1 MVNID
6 KDQPENNIP
15 KRAAFFLIL
24 LPLIYAAFYRSN
36 NISSSLHLWKNQIS
50 NWSGG
55 WSSNGGVTREDVH
68 GDSISLL
75 VQRLVRGRNRIELD
89 VTGFSCDTAFYS
101 DVCVSKDPVRIDMN
115 SMTVYLSPNW
125 SLPSV
130 TRTVR
135 PYARKFD
142 NMTMGIISKVE
153 VLRGAENKSL
163 PLCDVTH
170 TVPAVIFSTG
180 GFSGNLFHEFNE
192 VIIPLFLTTY
202 HFRSQLQ
209 FIIVDHLSWWVSK
222 YNRILS
228 HLSNRNVINPLDDG
242 KVHCFPGAVMGLEY
256 HNNLACNTS
265 EIPGG
270 YSMIDFKTF
279 LRHSYSLHI
288 KNERE
293 IEKPVL
299 VLVSRKHS
307 RVFLNEH
314 EIVTLATELG
324 FQVITATPN
333 QMSNL
338 QRFASVMNSCS
349 VLLGV
354 HGAGLSNAVFLPE
367 GAVVLQV
374 VPLGLEWAST
384 VYYAYTVGDM
394 GLHYLEYKINPEESS
409 LFEKYGP
416 DNPVITDPA
425 SIRDQGYSVE
435 RAVYIDGQNIKIDLS
450 RFKETL
456 VQALTLTGRSEV
468 LKQGKKES

>member
-1 MVNID
+1 
-6 KDQPENNIP
+6 
-15 KRAAFFLIL
+15 
-24 LPLIYAAFYRSN
+24 
-36 NISSSLHLWKNQIS
+36 
-50 NWSGG
+50 
-55 WSSNGGVTREDVH
+55 
-68 GDSISLL
+68 
-75 VQRLVRGRNRIELD
+75 
-89 VTGFSCDTAFYS
+89 
-101 DVCVSKDPVRIDMN
+101 
-115 SMTVYLSPNW
+115 
-125 SLPSV
+125 
-130 TRTVR
+130 
-135 PYARKFD
+135 
-142 NMTMGIISKVE
+142 
-153 VLRGAENKSL
+153 
-163 PLCDVTH
+163 
-170 TVPAVIFSTG
+170 
-180 GFSGNLFHEFNE
+180 
-192 VIIPLFLTTY
+192 
-202 HFRSQLQ
+202 
-209 FIIVDHLSWWVSK
+209 
-222 YNRILS
+222 
-228 HLSNRNVINPLDDG
+228 
-242 KVHCFPGAVMGLEY
+242 MGLEY

-435 RAVYIDGQNIKIDLS
+435 RAVYIDGQNIKIDLL